1 MKKRILGIDY
11 GNRRIGLAISD
22 PLNIFA
28 KPFHTIDKNKKP
40 KFLSEIYE
48 VIKNMKIEKVVVGL
62 PLNMKGIDSEQ
73 TKIVRKFVQILKKKI
88 NIPIVFQDERLS
100 SKSAKEYLIMQNI
113 SPSKNKKSVDSVAA
127 SIILQEFLDKS

>member
-40 KFLSEIYE
+40 KFLNEIYK
-48 VIKNMKIEKVVVGL
+48 VIKSMNIEKVVVGL

-88 NIPIVFQDERLS
+88 NIPIIFQDERLS

-127 SIILQEFLDKS
+127 SIILQEFLDNS

>member
-22 PLNIFA
+22 TLNIFA

-40 KFLSEIYE
+40 KFLNEIHE
-48 VIKNMKIEKVVVGL
+48 VIKNKKIEKVVVGL

-73 TKIVRKFVQILKKKI
+73 TKIVREFVQTLKKKI
-88 NIPIVFQDERLS
+88 NIPIIFQDERLS

-127 SIILQEFLDKS
+127 SIILQEFLDNS

>member
-1 MKKRILGIDY
+1 M
-11 GNRRIGLAISD
+11 N
-22 PLNIFA
+22 
-28 KPFHTIDKNKKP
+28 
-40 KFLSEIYE
+40 
-48 VIKNMKIEKVVVGL
+48 IEKVVVGL

-88 NIPIVFQDERLS
+88 NIPIIFQDERLS

-127 SIILQEFLDKS
+127 SIILQEFLDNS